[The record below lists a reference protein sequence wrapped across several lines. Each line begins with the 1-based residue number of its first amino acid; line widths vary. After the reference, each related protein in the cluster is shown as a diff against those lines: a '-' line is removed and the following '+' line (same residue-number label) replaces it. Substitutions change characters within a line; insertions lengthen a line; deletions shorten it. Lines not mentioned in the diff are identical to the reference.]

1 MSDATPSF
9 DAAFERL
16 FRDSYATAYRLLW
29 DREEAEDVAMEALA
43 RAHAR
48 WARLRQP
55 PDPWVGTVARNLAID
70 RLRRRRR
77 AAPPPPPPV
86 VSGTEVER
94 VDLVRAIGRLPRRQ
108 REAVSLR
115 YLLDYSERE
124 TAEVMR
130 CSVGSVKQHLSRA
143 SAALSIALDDLEAG
157 TP

>member
-1 MSDATPSF
+1 MTDDTSSF

-29 DREEAEDVAMEALA
+29 NREEAEDVAMEALT

-55 PDPWVGTVARNLAID
+55 PDPWVATVTRNLAID
-70 RLRRRRR
+70 HLRRQRR
-77 AAPPPPPPV
+77 APAPPPPTAAGPD
-86 VSGTEVER
+86 VER
-94 VDLVRAIGRLPRRQ
+94 VDLLRAIGRLPKRQ

-115 YLLDYSERE
+115 YLLDYSERD
-124 TAEVMR
+124 TAAVMR

-143 SAALSIALDDLEAG
+143 SAALSIALDDLEEG